1 MNAKGMAASSAGRR
15 PPGRQWQGLPASGRR
30 AYLPQDGHEHAEE
43 RRDLREIWEVG
54 ERGMEIGVLRMMS
67 LQGGW

>member
-15 PPGRQWQGLPASGRR
+15 PPGRQWQVGRR
-30 AYLPQDGHEHAEE
+30 AHLPQDGHEHAEE

-54 ERGMEIGVLRMMS
+54 ERGMGIGVLRMTS